1 MFPLVDTMTAY
12 DTFADAANTHALKVV
27 LNGPERTSAPAERI
41 TAALAS

>member
-27 LNGPERTSAPAERI
+27 KGRAHPRRE
-41 TAALAS
+41 